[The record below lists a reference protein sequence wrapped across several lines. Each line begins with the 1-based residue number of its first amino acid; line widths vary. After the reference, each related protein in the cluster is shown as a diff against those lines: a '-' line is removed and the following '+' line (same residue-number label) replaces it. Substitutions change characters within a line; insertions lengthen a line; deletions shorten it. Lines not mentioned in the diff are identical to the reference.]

1 MTAVPPCGR
10 GGFSGRGLGV
20 TECPAMSYF
29 TNFARLWTSWAAR
42 LGQQTRR
49 DELHG
54 LLIFVCRDDDG
65 KWLVRAIFMART
77 FE

>member
-20 TECPAMSYF
+20 TECPWAL
-29 TNFARLWTSWAAR
+29 FARLGTSWATR

-54 LLIFVCRDDDG
+54 LLIFVCRDGDG